1 MAGGWAAPLRVP
13 EGRRRRRRRAAA
25 GSLLAGD
32 LGLGA
37 PGPGEPPPFFSPCL
51 ENAARRCRPPP
62 RVLLGGLS
70 AALVPV
76 RQEQVGGERPWAEAS
91 GFLPGSKEMRRDIGH
106 GELPA
111 AGRLCQPSPGVGHG
125 RKEGGALPPGVT
137 AAGWE
142 LGSKTGQSRA
152 RGGK

>member
-1 MAGGWAAPLRVP
+1 M
-13 EGRRRRRRRAAA
+13 
-25 GSLLAGD
+25 LAGD

-37 PGPGEPPPFFSPCL
+37 LGPGEPPPSFSPCV
-51 ENAARRCRPPP
+51 ENAARPRRRCRPPP

-91 GFLPGSKEMRRDIGH
+91 GFLPGSKEMRRDIGR

-111 AGRLCQPSPGVGHG
+111 AGRLCHPRPGVGHG
-125 RKEGGALPPGVT
+125 RKEGGALPPRVT

-142 LGSKTGQSRA
+142 FGSRIRQSRA